1 MTQRKSI
8 WRYLALGVGLLIVI
22 SGMANITPGLPGLPA
37 IGDYPSQYFRPWMF
51 GLFMLGVV
59 LSKPFA
65 TSGAT
70 PARRRIGLVVD
81 IVFVA
86 VIAAFL
92 LAYLD
97 QKETVDFQLFPLEA
111 AEMEAP
117 ELSEEDAALA
127 ALMGLDTFSDTET
140 INPNPPGAWVL
151 IAFLVG
157 VAFFLLYN
165 VKIWGLPVV
174 AFSVIMAGYAAL
186 TYAFEATGL
195 ITGSTYLS
203 TEINNPA
210 QFLKE
215 MLVNDQRGMLGQFL
229 GVLLQTVFPYIV
241 LGTLFG
247 GSAGGK
253 ALIKLAVLLTQRLRG
268 GPAHAAIVSSALF
281 GTVSGGPVV
290 NVLSTGTLTI
300 PMMTSRGFKPTFA
313 AGVESAA
320 SSGGQ
325 IMPPVMGVAAFLLA
339 ALTQVG
345 YASVVL
351 AALIPSLFYF
361 GSLFLTVMFE
371 SRRLGIK
378 PVADAG
384 RAETLNKQDFLSL
397 ITIFVPIAIIIGVL
411 VATANERAAGWYA
424 ALSLIPLSFLDPEI
438 RKRPTKLL
446 VAVCEGGLMIASLFL
461 LFMAVTIVDASLNIT
476 GFATDFKNTVLN
488 VIGAI
493 QQVTVFGVE
502 YTLPP
507 GIYLFLTL
515 LMGMV
520 AAIILGMGMP
530 TVPAYANAALIMGP
544 VLGALGTS
552 IFTAH
557 MFVFYFAVASAITPP
572 VAIAAFAA
580 ASVAKTEPIRTSIA
594 AVRIGFVMFA
604 IPFIFAFYPELL
616 LIDQA
621 FVTQSGEMIAGRPDG
636 FEATILVS
644 IILRLIAALY
654 LISSAFAGYDLS
666 RMGALERY
674 ARITLGL
681 AALATSWMVYA
692 PALVIAALLVAKSY
706 QKAKADPI
714 SEAD

>member
-8 WRYLALGVGLLIVI
+8 LRYLALTVGLLIVV
-22 SGMANITPGLPGLPA
+22 SGMVNITPGLPGLPA

-92 LAYLD
+92 LAYMD
-97 QKETVDFQLFPLEA
+97 QKETVDFQLFATEA
-111 AEMEAP
+111 TVTEAP

-186 TYAFEATGL
+186 TYAFETTGL

-241 LGTLFG
+241 LGALFG

-345 YASVVL
+345 YANVVL

-378 PVADAG
+378 PVADEKPAD
-384 RAETLNKQDFLSL
+384 RLTTQDYLSL

-411 VATANERAAGWYA
+411 VTTANERAAGWYA

-438 RKRPTKLL
+438 RKRPSKLL
-446 VAVCEGGLMIASLFL
+446 VSVCEGGLLIATLFL

-493 QQVTVFGVE
+493 QQVTLFGVE
-502 YTLPP
+502 YTLPA
-507 GIYLFLTL
+507 GLYLFLTL

-621 FVTQSGEMIAGRPDG
+621 FITQSGERLATRPNG
-636 FEATILVS
+636 FELTTLIS

-654 LISSAFAGYDLS
+654 LIASAFAGYDLA
-666 RMGALERY
+666 RMGAPERY
-674 ARITLGL
+674 ARNALGI
-681 AALATSWMVYA
+681 AVLATSWMVYA
-692 PALVIAALLVAKSY
+692 PALAIAALLVTRSFLKAKSN
-706 QKAKADPI
+706 
-714 SEAD
+714 STTEAH